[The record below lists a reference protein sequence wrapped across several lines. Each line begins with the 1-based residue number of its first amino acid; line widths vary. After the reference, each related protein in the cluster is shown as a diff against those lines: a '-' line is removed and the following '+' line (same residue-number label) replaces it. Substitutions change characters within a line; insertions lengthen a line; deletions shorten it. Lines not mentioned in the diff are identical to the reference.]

1 MAEYIFEASNVKLNY
16 FSNDV
21 QSDTTMVFIHGWTGG
36 WEVWKPV
43 INEFNSNKIYAVDL
57 PGHNKSDHLEIYNI
71 NTYYPP
77 ILEFVSSLNQERI
90 IIVGHS
96 LGSATS
102 LYLASKLGSKI
113 THMLLEDPPW
123 FIEDKSQMSE
133 HVKKETFFL
142 EQKPKWKTV
151 LDAIFDYQQYDPEL
165 FINNP
170 YWATIRASYAF
181 HHDIKIWD
189 VEPDWIWQDAP
200 KLSETVDAKTILLGG
215 NTQKGGLMSKSIA
228 EKVKNNI
235 SNCEILYWDTG
246 HGVRSEKPKEYI
258 QLLKNFI
265 KKL

>member
-1 MAEYIFEASNVKLNY
+1 M
-16 FSNDV
+16 
-21 QSDTTMVFIHGWTGG
+21 
-36 WEVWKPV
+36 
-43 INEFNSNKIYAVDL
+43 
-57 PGHNKSDHLEIYNI
+57 EIYNI
-71 NTYYPP
+71 DTYYPP

-113 THMLLEDPPW
+113 THLLLEDPPW

-189 VEPDWIWQDAP
+189 VE
-200 KLSETVDAKTILLGG
+200 LSEEEVYSEFLGENELDSACQSIQAMG
-215 NTQKGGLMSKSIA
+215 GMVKEVKEIHIRDLEEARVLVVLEKIGPTPKSHPRRPGIPQKRPL
-228 EKVKNNI
+228 
-235 SNCEILYWDTG
+235 
-246 HGVRSEKPKEYI
+246 
-258 QLLKNFI
+258 
-265 KKL
+265 